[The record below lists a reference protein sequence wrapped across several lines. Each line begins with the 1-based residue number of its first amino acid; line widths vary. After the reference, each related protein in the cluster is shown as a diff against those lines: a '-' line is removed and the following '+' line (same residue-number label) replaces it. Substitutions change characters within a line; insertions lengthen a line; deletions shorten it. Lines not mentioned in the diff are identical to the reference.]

1 MGETPSLMCG
11 IVGAVG
17 AIDERV
23 IAAVKAANQRMAHR
37 GPDAEGI
44 WSDIGP
50 DGRGVVFGHRRLAI
64 IDLRPE
70 SNQPMVEGRQA
81 LVFNGEIYNY
91 QSLRKSLLERGQ
103 TLRTEGDTEVLL
115 RSVELDG
122 PAALDR
128 LRGMFAFAQWDRDRR
143 RLLLAR
149 DRIGEKPLYLT
160 TIDGPA
166 GPLLLFASEV
176 RALLATELVPRR
188 LDPVGLSGFL
198 WNGFVPGP
206 NTLVQGIRRL
216 SAGTYAQVELAD
228 VGLEVSDHRYWR
240 LPAASPRPDGDRL
253 LGEELRRAV
262 DLQLMADVPLG
273 VFLSGGIDSSSV
285 AALAVAAGRGPVR
298 TFNLSFPDDPLD
310 ESRYA
315 KAVAQGL
322 GTDHITVPLDE
333 GGFASQL
340 DAALSALDQPTF
352 DGINT
357 YFVSRAAREAGVT
370 VALAGTG
377 GDELFGGYAS
387 FADLPKLRQAS
398 TATQLLPKQVMKWAG
413 QAVARAKLGPFGEVP
428 PQTRWG
434 KLGEALGAGG
444 DLVALYQLAYGLF
457 LPDFLAEL
465 SDHAGRLPIGL
476 PPALESHARGLVEG
490 APILHAISLLE
501 LTSFTGERLLPDGD
515 AASMAV
521 SLEVRVPLLDHRV
534 IESVAAVDPERR
546 FLPSRKKA
554 LLRELALGKL
564 DPAIFDRPKS
574 GFVLPIEGWCKKG
587 LALEVGQTLSDPQL
601 AQNAGLHPETVGRLW
616 RAFSANAPGLYWSR
630 IWALYVLL
638 RWVREHKM
646 SA

>member
-1 MGETPSLMCG
+1 MCG
-11 IVGAVG
+11 IVGAIG

-23 IAAVKAANQRMAHR
+23 IAAVRAANLRMAHR
-37 GPDAEGI
+37 GPDAEAI
-44 WSDIGP
+44 WSEVGP
-50 DGRGVVFGHRRLAI
+50 DGRGVVLGHRRLAI

-70 SNQPMVEGRQA
+70 SNQPMLEGRQA

-91 QSLRKSLLERGQ
+91 QELRRSLQEQGVE
-103 TLRTEGDTEVLL
+103 LRTQSDTEVLL
-115 RSVELDG
+115 RLVERDG

-128 LRGMFAFAQWDRDRR
+128 LRGMFAFGQWDRDRR

-149 DRIGEKPLYLT
+149 DRLGEKPLYLT
-160 TIDGPA
+160 EVEGPA
-166 GPLLLFASEV
+166 GPLLLFASEL

-188 LDPVGLSGFL
+188 LDHSGLSGFL

-206 NTLVQGIRRL
+206 STLVHGVRRL
-216 SAGTYAQVELAD
+216 QSGTYAEVELKD
-228 VGLEVSDHRYWR
+228 TGKINVRDHRYWR
-240 LPAASPRPDGDRL
+240 LPPAAPRPDGEAHL
-253 LGEELRRAV
+253 AEELLRAV
-262 DLQLMADVPLG
+262 DLQLIADVPLG

-285 AALAVAAGRGPVR
+285 AALAVAAGRGRVR

-310 ESRYA
+310 ESRWA
-315 KAVAQGL
+315 KRVAEGL
-322 GTDHITVPLDE
+322 GTDHVTVPLDE
-333 GGFASQL
+333 RGFASQL

-377 GDELFGGYAS
+377 GDELFGGYTS
-387 FADLPKLRQAS
+387 FADLPRLRQAS
-398 TATQLLPKQVMKWAG
+398 SATRVVPRSLLRRAG
-413 QAVARAKLGPFGEVP
+413 QVVARAKLGPFGEVP

-444 DLVALYQLAYGLF
+444 DLLALYQLAYGLF
-457 LPDFLAEL
+457 LPEFLAEL
-465 SDHAGRLPIGL
+465 SDSAGLLPMGL
-476 PPALESHARGLVEG
+476 PPALEAHARTLIHG
-490 APILHAISLLE
+490 APALHGISLLE

-534 IESVAAVDPERR
+534 VEAVAAVDPERR
-546 FLPSRKKA
+546 FFPLRKKQ
-554 LLRELALGKL
+554 LLRDLALKRL
-564 DPAIFDRPKS
+564 DPSIFDRPKS
-574 GFVLPIEGWCKKG
+574 GFVLPIEGWCRRG
-587 LALEVGQTLSDPQL
+587 LAEEVGRTLTDAAL
-601 AQNAGLHPETVGRLW
+601 AERAGLRAETLARLW

-646 SA
+646 HA